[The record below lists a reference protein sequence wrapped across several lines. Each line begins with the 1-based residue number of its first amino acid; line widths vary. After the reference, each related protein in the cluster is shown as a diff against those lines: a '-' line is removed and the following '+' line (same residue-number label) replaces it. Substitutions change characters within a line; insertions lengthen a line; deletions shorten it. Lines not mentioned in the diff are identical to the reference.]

1 MPPVGSKCTQLLSL
15 KVEYYFVPGSSTSR
29 VHFVCVNASLCIN
42 SAEVPHIYFTFMKR
56 NSLSIASTL
65 MFLTLQYG
73 NLIDFA
79 AVYKRTIK
87 PRNYW
92 FQQLSCEM
100 ELGNWDELQ
109 GKREGKPGV
118 LCSGNQVFPFLG
130 SGVKGSAQS
139 GWWEA
144 MGKNYLMINGNQLWG
159 WREGKQT
166 REAER
171 ES

>member
-15 KVEYYFVPGSSTSR
+15 KVEYYFVPGSSTSC
-29 VHFVCVNASLCIN
+29 VHFVCINASLCIN
-42 SAEVPHIYFTFMKR
+42 SAEVPRIYFTFMKR
-56 NSLSIASTL
+56 NSLSIASIL
-65 MFLTLQYG
+65 MSLTLQYG

-92 FQQLSCEM
+92 FQQLNC

-130 SGVKGSAQS
+130 SGVKGSAQKLWEKII
-139 GWWEA
+139 WW
-144 MGKNYLMINGNQLWG
+144 
-159 WREGKQT
+159 
-166 REAER
+166 
-171 ES
+171 